1 MALFQEA
8 CKAVGRVCGK
18 RNVVC
23 TQPSEKKNLGNVID
37 ENLARI
43 VPLYDIDIIL
53 S

>member
-1 MALFQEA
+1 LVEYLVRGMWCVLSQV
-8 CKAVGRVCGK
+8 K
-18 RNVVC
+18 
-23 TQPSEKKNLGNVID
+23 KKNLGNVID